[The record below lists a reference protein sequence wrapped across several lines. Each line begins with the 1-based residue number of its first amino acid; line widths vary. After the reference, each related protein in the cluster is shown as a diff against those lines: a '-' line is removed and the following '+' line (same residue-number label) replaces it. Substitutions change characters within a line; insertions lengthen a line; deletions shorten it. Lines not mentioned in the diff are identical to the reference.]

1 MSKPEKPVSVGTLLL
16 TEDNFKY
23 NVLQS
28 NEMWLVAFI
37 DPQKPG
43 IDIKPIWDKASIK
56 LMNKVNLGKVF
67 SKNLARECGVT
78 NFPTIMLFPA
88 GDKSNQNSFENYN
101 GEFTTNSI
109 VSWALEKYNG
119 NSDNGKFNN
128 PKQKIQTNSTF
139 FKQ

>member
-1 MSKPEKPVSVGTLLL
+1 MSKPEKPASVGTLLL

-37 DPQKPG
+37 DPKKSG
-43 IDIKPIWDKASIK
+43 SDIKPIWDKASMK

-78 NFPTIMLFPA
+78 SFPTIMLFPA
-88 GDKSNQNSFENYN
+88 GDKSNRNSFENYN

-119 NSDNGKFNN
+119 NSDNGKFN
-128 PKQKIQTNSTF
+128 PLAKYHI
-139 FKQ
+139 